1 MDSIT
6 DSEGLARAYDDPL
19 GLYFH
24 EPDESLYL
32 AGTKSVED
40 IARDW
45 VRLPLG
51 RVSTTKRYKD
61 AEYLI
66 SQMEQKPKRIIGH
79 SLGASAAQELAERLG
94 VEGRAYGTPAFDL
107 LSELGVH
114 KQEHT
119 VGQKHAG
126 DPVGLLDRS
135 AQQTKGGG
143 GIWPHSY
150 GGYHIRSNET
160 VS

>member
-6 DSEGLARAYDDPL
+6 DTEGLARAYHDPL

-24 EPDESLYL
+24 EADESLYL

-45 VRLPLG
+45 VRLPTG

-61 AEYLI
+61 AKYLI
-66 SQMEQKPKRIIGH
+66 SQLEHKPKRIIGH
-79 SLGASAAQELAERLG
+79 SLGASAAQELAEKMG

-107 LSELGVH
+107 LGALGVG
-114 KQEHT
+114 KERT
-119 VGQKHAG
+119 VRFKHPG
-126 DPVGLLDRS
+126 DPVGALDRT
-135 AQQTKGGG
+135 AQAKSGGG
-143 GIWPHSY
+143 YWPHSY
-150 GGYHIRSNET
+150 SGWNARSNET
-160 VS
+160 LS